1 MSVTQYLL
9 LFYYNSKAV
18 LLKDSY
24 NMYAEWIDWHQK
36 AVVEQ
41 NQANL
46 AKKMDNSTTPS
57 STSSSV
63 SGGMYLIEDEETS
76 STTTEDNEDVETVK
90 TAAEIG
96 RIILFSN
103 EYLHLNFTIRISI
116 SNKSYSIWKPYY
128 ILTRLQQEG
137 RLKVTGYWNER

>member
-1 MSVTQYLL
+1 
-9 LFYYNSKAV
+9 
-18 LLKDSY
+18 
-24 NMYAEWIDWHQK
+24 MYAEWIDWHQK

-46 AKKMDNSTTPS
+46 AKNMDNSTTPS

-63 SGGMYLIEDEETS
+63 SGASGGMYLIEDEETS

-96 RIILFSN
+96 RNIFSGI
-103 EYLHLNFTIRISI
+103 EYLL
-116 SNKSYSIWKPYY
+116 
-128 ILTRLQQEG
+128 
-137 RLKVTGYWNER
+137 

>member
-1 MSVTQYLL
+1 
-9 LFYYNSKAV
+9 
-18 LLKDSY
+18 
-24 NMYAEWIDWHQK
+24 MYAEWIDWHQK

-46 AKKMDNSTTPS
+46 AKKMDNSATPS
-57 STSSSV
+57 STSSSASGV

-96 RIILFSN
+96 RIIVSRN
-103 EYLHLNFTIRISI
+103 EYLL
-116 SNKSYSIWKPYY
+116 
-128 ILTRLQQEG
+128 
-137 RLKVTGYWNER
+137 